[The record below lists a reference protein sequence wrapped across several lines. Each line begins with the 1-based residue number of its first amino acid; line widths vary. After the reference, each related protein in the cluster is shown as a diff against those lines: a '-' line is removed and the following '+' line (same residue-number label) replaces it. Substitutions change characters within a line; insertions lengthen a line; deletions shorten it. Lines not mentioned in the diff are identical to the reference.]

1 MEYIESNFGYLKGT
15 KIEKYYNDLIKA
27 EFLCEYY
34 PIVTKIIVRKVMEM
48 LLRDIAQDSGMDM
61 NVSALTLLNGIKLK
75 SNISFS
81 EEIYNNIEII
91 LANGYENISKRDRNR
106 KIPKH
111 PIEILKI
118 AQKVLYYYLKEKE
131 NLMLD
136 IKNLSFSAPS
146 TIEYMKKELLK
157 INNDIAQ
164 RENLINNLRK
174 KILEVDSSPK
184 RISEINN
191 IIILIKEEKAYLEEI
206 QDILNRK
213 VEMQNKCVLNMETD
227 YKTYEKKLNE
237 MKIKFN
243 ENEELLLEKEGQLL
257 KSEIQNQELKIST
270 EELDD
275 EDESIKRMKVSLD
288 EELRTLRHAYESLLN
303 LTEEYNDIVETIE
316 FSYDNELKK
325 ELEAKKNSIQIKINF
340 EDAVFNE
347 NIIIYNKNIVE
358 YKRKALIFKELVNE
372 NIKREIRHE
381 KFYDGFLRLSGKELK
396 IVYTIINNITSSFN
410 LISKPKELLGRYNED
425 KFLELLNRNLENL
438 KNINDN
444 EIKLILYYKLIS
456 LSNAPYGKIYNRRKF
471 VQALDYMV
479 EKAYAVLATKKD
491 FKARRKKLDA
501 INEYYM
507 NRTISALKNK
517 GSNTHITEELIEKIY
532 DIITKLR
539 QRPENKEKRLYY
551 EKLDLDVM
559 TESAIKAAIKSQP
572 YTFLYMIAD
581 LASIDSYKDM
591 SSIIFQIENLIEK
604 RSLIKNFSN
613 TYFMVLLYLSSDA
626 IVVSQNQQEE
636 LVPLA
641 VMLITSVSLVSDNDF
656 INLEGYNDLVKLW
669 KQKQQKYN
677 DICMKKEEEESSLGL
692 IMREKLELEINQKEL
707 SEAYDILVRR
717 YGSYECEFKNLVMN
731 SEKRVLLPSY
741 FYYDDLCNKKKLA
754 EKHINESKNK
764 IGTLKSMFS
773 IEVWKDQANKFINES
788 NMLEAEKLLIKE
800 AKQKPYFKKEYSVFL
815 ELEDQIQKVNESI
828 QKNKEMLKSKDALVD
843 NIGSKI
849 IDLQKQLTTMKNA
862 YIDIEGGY

>member
-1 MEYIESNFGYLKGT
+1 
-15 KIEKYYNDLIKA
+15 
-27 EFLCEYY
+27 
-34 PIVTKIIVRKVMEM
+34 
-48 LLRDIAQDSGMDM
+48 
-61 NVSALTLLNGIKLK
+61 
-75 SNISFS
+75 
-81 EEIYNNIEII
+81 
-91 LANGYENISKRDRNR
+91 
-106 KIPKH
+106 
-111 PIEILKI
+111 
-118 AQKVLYYYLKEKE
+118 
-131 NLMLD
+131 
-136 IKNLSFSAPS
+136 
-146 TIEYMKKELLK
+146 
-157 INNDIAQ
+157 
-164 RENLINNLRK
+164 
-174 KILEVDSSPK
+174 
-184 RISEINN
+184 
-191 IIILIKEEKAYLEEI
+191 
-206 QDILNRK
+206 
-213 VEMQNKCVLNMETD
+213 
-227 YKTYEKKLNE
+227 
-237 MKIKFN
+237 
-243 ENEELLLEKEGQLL
+243 
-257 KSEIQNQELKIST
+257 
-270 EELDD
+270 
-275 EDESIKRMKVSLD
+275 
-288 EELRTLRHAYESLLN
+288 
-303 LTEEYNDIVETIE
+303 
-316 FSYDNELKK
+316 
-325 ELEAKKNSIQIKINF
+325 
-340 EDAVFNE
+340 
-347 NIIIYNKNIVE
+347 
-358 YKRKALIFKELVNE
+358 
-372 NIKREIRHE
+372 
-381 KFYDGFLRLSGKELK
+381 
-396 IVYTIINNITSSFN
+396 
-410 LISKPKELLGRYNED
+410 
-425 KFLELLNRNLENL
+425 
-438 KNINDN
+438 
-444 EIKLILYYKLIS
+444 
-456 LSNAPYGKIYNRRKF
+456 
-471 VQALDYMV
+471 MV
-479 EKAYAVLATKKD
+479 EKAYAVLVTKKD
-491 FKARRKKLDA
+491 FKARARKLDA

-677 DICMKKEEEESSLGL
+677 DICMKKEEKESSLAL
-692 IMREKLELEINQKEL
+692 LMREKLELEINQKEL
-707 SEAYDILVRR
+707 SEAYDSLLRR
-717 YGSYECEFKNLVMN
+717 YGSYENEFKNLVMN

-828 QKNKEMLKSKDALVD
+828 QKNKEMLRSKDALVD
-843 NIGSKI
+843 NIGGKI

-862 YIDIEGGY
+862 YIDIESGY